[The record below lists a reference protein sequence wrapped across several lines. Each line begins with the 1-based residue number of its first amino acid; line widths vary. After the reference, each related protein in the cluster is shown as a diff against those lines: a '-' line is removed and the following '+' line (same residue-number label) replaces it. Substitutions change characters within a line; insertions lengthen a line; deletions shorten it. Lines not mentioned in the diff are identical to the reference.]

1 MRHKECLS
9 QRMFVRKKGSTT
21 HKFLVV
27 AKTPESILRVR
38 MMYAFERAVVLLR
51 LMAAALLNRNT

>member
-1 MRHKECLS
+1 
-9 QRMFVRKKGSTT
+9 MFVRKKGSTT